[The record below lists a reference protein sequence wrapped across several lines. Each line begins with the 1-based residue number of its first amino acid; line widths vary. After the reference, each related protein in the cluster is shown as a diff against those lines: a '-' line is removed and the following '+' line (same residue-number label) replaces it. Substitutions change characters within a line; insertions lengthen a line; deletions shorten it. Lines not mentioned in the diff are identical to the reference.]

1 MDQLIACLAIVGFV
15 VTLFILG
22 DRLLGRDRRRELG
35 GWLIDDLPADARVDS
50 LPKAFIEW
58 FDRMFRSRAVRVLG
72 VELHLPNFWRSAL
85 ASFLALVAAFVV
97 WLANKGGL
105 SDPPT
110 DDTNLT
116 LLLVLYGGAT
126 VLTNIIPDYLSLVES
141 RFVLGKMSEARG
153 LLGKL
158 AWLMLDVILTS
169 AIVFFFLW
177 GSGVLLLPLVPEESL
192 YAVGC
197 LTRDTFDLGRMLDI
211 AIAGLTFS
219 TPPGTINYDVSA
231 IYIYSSFFTSFW
243 VWLYLGSSVLVRA
256 AQLIPGLREFLR
268 RACRVHDYPLRV
280 LAVVS
285 GMVAVGLF
293 VLPSLISP
301 LLPATVGKT
310 NGMDGSIRDIELC
323 RDRYDGLDRSYA
335 SYVYLVAAPRPNLS
349 DPRAWSEALQAW
361 RDEWRP
367 TLVLE
372 LQRQEFML
380 RERSSW
386 AE

>member
-15 VTLFILG
+15 VTLFVLG

-72 VELHLPNFWRSAL
+72 VELHLPSFWRSAL

-110 DDTNLT
+110 DDTNLS
-116 LLLVLYGGAT
+116 LLLLLYGGAT
-126 VLTNIIPDYLSLVES
+126 IVTNIIPDYLSLVES
-141 RFVLGKMSEARG
+141 RFVLGKMSETRG
-153 LLGKL
+153 VLGKL
-158 AWLMLDVILTS
+158 GWLVVDVIATS
-169 AIVFFFLW
+169 AIVFLFLW
-177 GSGVLLLPLVPEESL
+177 ASGALLLPLVPDQSL

-197 LTRDTFDLGRMLDI
+197 LTSETFDFWRMVDI

-219 TPPGTINYDVSA
+219 TPPGTLNYDVSA

-243 VWLYLGSSVLVRA
+243 VWLYLGSGLLVRL

-285 GMVAVGLF
+285 GLVAVTLF
-293 VLPSLISP
+293 VLPAFVNP
-301 LLPATVGKT
+301 LLPDERRET
-310 NGMDGSIRDIELC
+310 NGMDGNIMQIELC
-323 RDRYDGLDRSYA
+323 RERLDDFRQLSYA
-335 SYVYLVAAPRPNLS
+335 GYVYVVEAPPIDL
-349 DPRAWSEALQAW
+349 DDVPGWTVELQAW
-361 RDEWRP
+361 AAYWRP
-367 TLVLE
+367 VLE
-372 LQRQEFML
+372 LEAEYQRQLAGE
-380 RERSSW
+380 
-386 AE
+386 